1 MSQQGERT
9 QKLAT
14 AREQLVQV
22 VNHLNAG
29 VVQNS
34 GLSDDQVRIAIEHL
48 KLAIA
53 EIDAAPRDEAQV

>member
-1 MSQQGERT
+1 MYQQGERAE
-9 QKLAT
+9 KLAT

-22 VNHLNAG
+22 VNRLSVG
-29 VVQNS
+29 VVQNW